1 MLLPMQGNPN
11 VDTHFNT
18 VRAPENCVVTV
29 ERTVSQQVDEES
41 FVQMAKD
48 QRKSLQNIENKIQEM
63 ESQMETILDEKN
75 KEMGVLHAVIENEEF
90 DGDVQL
96 EEDSIDPDS
105 IQQYQQLKKLNEQ
118 LKQQRNQYATV
129 KKQLDGWIGV
139 AEEIVEER
147 ENLTLEPAGSEED
160 KEIETGGE

>member
-1 MLLPMQGNPN
+1 MQGNPN
-11 VDTHFNT
+11 VDTYFNT
-18 VRAPENCVVTV
+18 VRAPENGVVTV

-63 ESQMETILDEKN
+63 ETQMETILDEKN

-90 DGDVQL
+90 EGDVQL

-105 IQQYQQLKKLNEQ
+105 IEQYQQLKQLDEQ

-129 KKQLDGWIGV
+129 KKQLDQWMEA
-139 AEEIVEER
+139 AEEIVEE
-147 ENLTLEPAGSEED
+147 LDVDEE
-160 KEIETGGE
+160 